1 MTFDKKVTFV
11 DLFAGI
17 GGFHHAAL
25 KVFPGAKCVM
35 AVEWDKD
42 CQKVYST
49 AFPETD
55 LRGDIREVLTITK
68 NNVKVNASPTEI
80 KKFNLVPAHDI
91 LFAGFPCQPFSKG
104 GSQKGLSEL
113 TQGTL
118 FHEVMRIIVARRPR
132 LVILENVANLVGHD
146 EGRTWNT
153 IVDALRAAK
162 YAVDREPLLIS
173 PHQIK
178 KTRGGAPQNR
188 PRVYIVAVD
197 SKTGL
202 KVPDNSNLLDE
213 GDWRPDT
220 SPPWDIKSV
229 FRDSDQKETTLDTKD
244 LRWLKAWDDFVKL
257 IPADDLPSFPI
268 WVDAWHGRMR
278 KPKKVAG
285 SISSLR
291 AKRARTAK
299 STPVW
304 WNEFVRKNRK
314 FYGEHSELIDSWI
327 TKWKV
332 NDFPES
338 RRKLEWQAR
347 RFHPLRQGRTI
358 RDCIIQLRPSGIRVK
373 APTYAPALIAMAQ
386 TPIIGLGDTWRR
398 LGPAEAG
405 VLQGFSNFRPWRKV
419 MKKHRSFRAAAAYKQ
434 FGNAV
439 NVGVAA
445 LVLRRAAERRSR

>member
-1 MTFDKKVTFV
+1 MTFNKKVTFI

-25 KVFPGAKCVM
+25 KVFPNAECVM

-49 AFPETD
+49 AFPETA
-55 LRGDIREVLTITK
+55 LRGDIREVLTVTK
-68 NNVKVNASPTEI
+68 NGVKTNASPKEI
-80 KKFNLVPAHDI
+80 CKLNLVPAHDI

-104 GSQKGLSEL
+104 GSQKGLSEI

-118 FHEVMRIIVARRPR
+118 FHEIMRIITARRPK

-153 IVDALRAAK
+153 IINTLRAAK
-162 YAVDREPLLIS
+162 YAVDREPLLVS

-178 KTRGGAPQNR
+178 KTRGGTPQNR

-229 FRDSDQKETTLDTKD
+229 FRDSNPKETRLDSKE

-257 IPADDLPSFPI
+257 IPTDDLPSFPI
-268 WVDAWHGRMR
+268 WVDAWYGRMR

-285 SISSLR
+285 STSSLR
-291 AKRARTAK
+291 AKRARLAK
-299 STPVW
+299 STPLW
-304 WNEFVRKNRK
+304 WNEFVRKNRR
-314 FYGEHSELIDSWI
+314 FYNEHSKLLDSWI

-347 RFHPLRQGRTI
+347 GFHPLRQGRTI
-358 RDCIIQLRPSGIRVK
+358 RDCLIQLRPSGIRVK

-386 TPIIGLGDTWRR
+386 TPIIGLGNTWRR
-398 LGPAEAG
+398 LGPAEVG
-405 VLQGFSNFRPWRKV
+405 VLQGFANFRPWRKV
-419 MKKHRSFRAAAAYKQ
+419 MKKHRTFRASAAYKQ

-439 NVGVAA
+439 NVGVAS
-445 LVLRRAAERRSR
+445 LILRRAAERRSR

>member
-1 MTFDKKVTFV
+1 
-11 DLFAGI
+11 
-17 GGFHHAAL
+17 
-25 KVFPGAKCVM
+25 
-35 AVEWDKD
+35 
-42 CQKVYST
+42 
-49 AFPETD
+49 
-55 LRGDIREVLTITK
+55 
-68 NNVKVNASPTEI
+68 
-80 KKFNLVPAHDI
+80 
-91 LFAGFPCQPFSKG
+91 
-104 GSQKGLSEL
+104 
-113 TQGTL
+113 
-118 FHEVMRIIVARRPR
+118 
-132 LVILENVANLVGHD
+132 
-146 EGRTWNT
+146 
-153 IVDALRAAK
+153 
-162 YAVDREPLLIS
+162 
-173 PHQIK
+173 
-178 KTRGGAPQNR
+178 
-188 PRVYIVAVD
+188 
-197 SKTGL
+197 
-202 KVPDNSNLLDE
+202 
-213 GDWRPDT
+213 
-220 SPPWDIKSV
+220 
-229 FRDSDQKETTLDTKD
+229 
-244 LRWLKAWDDFVKL
+244 VKL

-268 WVDAWHGRMR
+268 WVDAWYGRMR

-285 SISSLR
+285 STSSLR

-299 STPVW
+299 STPAW

-314 FYGEHSELIDSWI
+314 FYNEHSELIDPWI

-347 RFHPLRQGRTI
+347 RYHPLRQGRTI

-445 LVLRRAAERRSR
+445 LILRRAAERRPR

>member
-1 MTFDKKVTFV
+1 MTFKRKVKFI

-25 KVFPGAKCVM
+25 RVFPDAECVL

-49 AFPETD
+49 AFPDTD
-55 LRGDIREVLTITK
+55 LRGDIREVLTVTK
-68 NNVKVNASPTEI
+68 NRVKFNASPKEI

-104 GSQKGLSEL
+104 GLQKGLSEL

-118 FHEVMRIIVARRPR
+118 FHEIMRIIMARRPK

-153 IVDALRAAK
+153 IVEALRAAK

-197 SKTGL
+197 STTGL

-213 GDWRPDT
+213 DDWRPDT
-220 SPPWDIKSV
+220 STPWDIKSV
-229 FRDSDQKETTLDTKD
+229 FRDSDEKETTLDNKE
-244 LRWLKAWDDFVKL
+244 LRWLRAWDDFVKM
-257 IPADDLPSFPI
+257 IPADELPSFPI
-268 WVDAWHGRMR
+268 WVDAWYGRMR

-285 SISSLR
+285 STSSLR
-291 AKRARTAK
+291 AKRARTAN

-304 WNEFVRKNRK
+304 WNEFVRKNRR
-314 FYGEHSELIDSWI
+314 FYREHSDLIDSWI
-327 TKWKV
+327 TKWQV

-347 RFHPLRQGRTI
+347 RYHPSRQGRTI
-358 RDCIIQLRPSGIRVK
+358 RDCLIQLRPSGIRVK

-386 TPIIGLGDTWRR
+386 TPIIGLGATWRR

-405 VLQGFSNFRPWRKV
+405 VLQGFSNFKPWRKV
-419 MKKHRSFRAAAAYKQ
+419 MRKHRNFRAAAAYKQ

-439 NVGVAA
+439 NIGVAA
-445 LVLRRAAERRSR
+445 LILRRAAERRPR

>member
-1 MTFDKKVTFV
+1 MTFSKKVRFI

-25 KVFPGAKCVM
+25 KVFPDAECVM

-49 AFPETD
+49 TFPETD
-55 LRGDIREVLTITK
+55 LRGDIREVLTVMR
-68 NNVKVNASPTEI
+68 NGVKTNASTKEI
-80 KKFNLVPAHDI
+80 CTLNLVPAHDI

-104 GSQKGLSEL
+104 GSQKGLSEI

-118 FHEVMRIIVARRPR
+118 FHEVMRIVTARRPR

-146 EGRTWNT
+146 EGRTWST
-153 IVDALRAAK
+153 IINALRAAK
-162 YAVDREPLLIS
+162 YSVDREPLLIS

-188 PRVYIVAVD
+188 PRVYIVAID
-197 SKTGL
+197 STTGL
-202 KVPDNSNLLDE
+202 KAPDNSNLLDE
-213 GDWRPDT
+213 DDWRPDT

-229 FRDSDQKETTLDTKD
+229 FRDSDRKDTFLDTKE
-244 LRWLKAWDDFVKL
+244 LRWLKAWDNFVKL
-257 IPADDLPSFPI
+257 IPADDLPGFPI
-268 WVDAWHGRMR
+268 WVDAWYGRMP
-278 KPKKVAG
+278 KPKQVAG
-285 SISSLR
+285 STSSLR
-291 AKRARTAK
+291 AKRARTTK
-299 STPVW
+299 STPAW
-304 WNEFVRKNRK
+304 WSQFVRKNRK
-314 FYGEHSELIDSWI
+314 FYKDHSELLDSWVS
-327 TKWKV
+327 KWKV
-332 NDFPES
+332 TDFPES

-347 RFHPLRQGRTI
+347 RHHPLRRNRTI
-358 RDCIIQLRPSGIRVK
+358 RNCIVQLRPSGIRVK
-373 APTYAPALIAMAQ
+373 APTHAPALVAMAQ

-405 VLQGFSNFRPWRKV
+405 VLQGFNDFRPWRKV
-419 MKKHRSFRAAAAYKQ
+419 MKKHQSFRASAAYKQ

-445 LVLRRAAERRSR
+445 LILRRAAAHRRR